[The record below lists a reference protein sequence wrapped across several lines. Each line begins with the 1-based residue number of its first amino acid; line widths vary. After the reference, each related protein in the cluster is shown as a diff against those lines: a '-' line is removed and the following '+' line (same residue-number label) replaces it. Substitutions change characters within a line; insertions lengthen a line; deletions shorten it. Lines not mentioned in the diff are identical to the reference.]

1 MTKYIA
7 EIHQPGGC
15 DYTIECGTHI
25 ILLKANDWI
34 HARAELERIITQ
46 PKDEDSDDPDFPDL
60 DRIILYEINLS
71 ETMPVAH
78 WMNIK
83 KIVSQELERNERDE
97 IERHEYEILKA
108 KYGGK

>member
-1 MTKYIA
+1 
-7 EIHQPGGC
+7 
-15 DYTIECGTHI
+15 
-25 ILLKANDWI
+25 
-34 HARAELERIITQ
+34 
-46 PKDEDSDDPDFPDL
+46 
-60 DRIILYEINLS
+60 
-71 ETMPVAH
+71 MPVAH